1 MCVKIERDMLKN
13 EGERKVV
20 FIKKKREGKGKRG

>member
-1 MCVKIERDMLKN
+1 MKIERGMLKN

-20 FIKKKREGKGKRG
+20 FIMKKREGKEDG